1 MSRSATV
8 VASLAAAVV
17 AVAAVALVGAA
28 APAKRQPATPTHH
41 VARATPAPTAGTFV
55 SVGAFRALGETT
67 VRAGRQV
74 NLTVAGRHGIPA
86 NAAAVVVTVHAA
98 QEQGAGSLTL
108 FPAGTAAPATTN
120 LTYVRGQ
127 GTAQAAVVRLGH
139 GAVTI
144 LDRAR
149 TGSLRL
155 AVDVRGYLAGGTV
168 DTTSPGLLH
177 MLASPV
183 RRWTPGTRAV
193 LPPHSVRTMRVAHG
207 VPTRG
212 VGAVAV
218 MLTAND
224 PAASG
229 SLVAYAAGNDQPS
242 VPTTRFDA
250 HRTTTSFAWVPT
262 HSDGSISI
270 ANTSHGATGV
280 LLDIVGW
287 ANTGVART
295 AGALSRASPTAG
307 RVRPATRRP
316 ARPGQCGWPVRPA
329 CRWRTSVPCSLR

>member
-8 VASLAAAVV
+8 VASLAAAVA
-17 AVAAVALVGAA
+17 AVAAVGASTAAA
-28 APAKRQPATPTHH
+28 APAKQASRPTSAHH

-183 RRWTPGTRAV
+183 RGPG
-193 LPPHSVRTMRVAHG
+193 H
-207 VPTRG
+207 
-212 VGAVAV
+212 
-218 MLTAND
+218 
-224 PAASG
+224 PAPGRILRPRLRPERCAS
-229 SLVAYAAGNDQPS
+229 
-242 VPTTRFDA
+242 
-250 HRTTTSFAWVPT
+250 
-262 HSDGSISI
+262 
-270 ANTSHGATGV
+270 
-280 LLDIVGW
+280 
-287 ANTGVART
+287 RT
-295 AGALSRASPTAG
+295 ASR
-307 RVRPATRRP
+307 
-316 ARPGQCGWPVRPA
+316 PVVWG
-329 CRWRTSVPCSLR
+329 RWR